1 MCASFS
7 RRIAAAASS
16 TNAARL
22 SESRQRMALIA
33 PVLIGMKST

>member
-22 SESRQRMALIA
+22 SESRQRMLLMA
-33 PVLIGMKST
+33 PVLASIPST